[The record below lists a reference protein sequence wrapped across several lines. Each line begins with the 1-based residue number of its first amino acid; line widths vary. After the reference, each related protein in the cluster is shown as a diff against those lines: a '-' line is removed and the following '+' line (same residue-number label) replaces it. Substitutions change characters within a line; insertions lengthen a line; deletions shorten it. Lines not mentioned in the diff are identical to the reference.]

1 MRKNGLHAVPRSS
14 FVTLLLLLSLILLSA
29 CAPAAPAAP
38 ADAPAQ
44 EPAAA
49 PTAAA
54 AAEPAAAA
62 PAEAAPSLYRD
73 KYYKIPVDGQGE
85 TITIFRGGVTLDWET
100 DPIIQEIEAR
110 TNTDIQFATVDWGD
124 INQFRNLAMSTEE
137 DIDIYH
143 HMDTNYQWIEDGF
156 IIPLDEYID
165 PERHPFLT
173 ALVNSDAYA
182 DMKRDGQ
189 VYYIPMLS
197 GGSDWVLI
205 ARQDWMD
212 ELGIAAPTNE
222 VEFRA
227 MLQAFKD
234 RDPDG
239 RSTGMQIEGS
249 RQIRRSMAPIFAMFG
264 APVSFFDAERNY
276 WVGDDGKLIPVITSE
291 NAKAALQFM
300 NGLYADGLVNTDF
313 ASLTSFPQTS
323 EIYLQGGKAGV
334 GWIPSGG
341 GFNVPDSELVPL
353 PPITAT
359 GFEFSRAE
367 GIDSNGFI
375 AISSVSD
382 NPQLAVDLLEFFNSR
397 EGRELLVLGLEGVH
411 YDNLQDDGTFDR
423 LKENWD
429 YDPIYYPLH
438 FYLGQGVVR
447 GYIPLTEG
455 YDSIGA
461 ALQNVTIWEPNEGGV
476 GLPGLMEASQKW
488 IGAPMLFQFTEFGD
502 LSDTDAA
509 LTDAIV
515 TGWTEMITAAPA
527 DFDAEWDEYLAELE
541 AAGFAEWTEA
551 YQAYY
556 DENFK

>member
-1 MRKNGLHAVPRSS
+1 MTKQGSTSKWRM
-14 FVTLLLLLSLILLSA
+14 ILLATLMMALLTMAA
-29 CAPAAPAAP
+29 CAGAPPADSGADDQAAEAEATAP
-38 ADAPAQ
+38 ADS
-44 EPAAA
+44 
-49 PTAAA
+49 
-54 AAEPAAAA
+54 
-62 PAEAAPSLYRD
+62 EADASADSEDATTYKGEYYR
-73 KYYKIPVDGQGE
+73 IPVDGGGE
-85 TITIFRGGVTLDWET
+85 TVTIFRGGVTLDWDT

-156 IIPLDEYID
+156 VIPLDDYID

-212 ELGIAAPTNE
+212 ELGLDMPTNE
-222 VEFRA
+222 VEFREL
-227 MLQAFKD
+227 LQAFKD
-234 RDPDG
+234 RDSDG

-249 RQIRRSMAPIFAMFG
+249 RQIRRSMTPIFSAFG
-264 APVSFFDAERNY
+264 APVSFFDVERNY
-276 WVGDDGKLIPVITSE
+276 WVGDDGQLIPVATSD
-291 NAKAALQFM
+291 NVKAALQFV

-353 PPITAT
+353 APFTAE

-375 AISSVSD
+375 AVSATSE
-382 NPQLAVDLLEFFNSR
+382 NPQLAVDMLEFFNSR
-397 EGRELLVLGLEGVH
+397 EGRELLVLGIDGVH
-411 YDNLQDDGTFDR
+411 YENLQDDGSFDR
-423 LKENWD
+423 ISENWE

-455 YDSIGA
+455 YDSIGD
-461 ALQNVTIWEPNEGGV
+461 ALKEVTIWEPNEGGV
-476 GLPGLMEASQKW
+476 GLPKLMEASQEW
-488 IGAPMLFQFTEFGD
+488 IGAPMIFQF
-502 LSDTDAA
+502 
-509 LTDAIV
+509 
-515 TGWTEMITAAPA
+515 
-527 DFDAEWDEYLAELE
+527 
-541 AAGFAEWTEA
+541 
-551 YQAYY
+551 
-556 DENFK
+556 